1 MEHNN
6 PPSLPWKK
14 GIHPEYR
21 SFCLE
26 VRVCQDNTG
35 NVFSVHGI
43 QDEED
48 QNVLQSMPSGGLEQ
62 ICYGLLCEAIR
73 REAFLEAI
81 VNHNEDSD
89 YVFKYIDGNEEHR
102 HKVESDLSRSIVD
115 MLTKTI
121 IKMAPAAAR
130 EILAMMESDPGI
142 QGESESR
149 KSAPRGSEST
159 VSE

>member
-1 MEHNN
+1 M
-6 PPSLPWKK
+6 
-14 GIHPEYR
+14 
-21 SFCLE
+21 
-26 VRVCQDNTG
+26 
-35 NVFSVHGI
+35 
-43 QDEED
+43 
-48 QNVLQSMPSGGLEQ
+48 
-62 ICYGLLCEAIR
+62 
-73 REAFLEAI
+73 
-81 VNHNEDSD
+81 
-89 YVFKYIDGNEEHR
+89 FKYIDGNEEHR